1 MTDNANRSP
10 TFKFT
15 IRYNVVTIGVIKDD
29 TIENH
34 SACLPYT
41 ASTRKIRAMC
51 ADVLER
57 NGIDAK
63 EFVVRNVE
71 TVSEKREMKFADALN
86 NSWTI

>member
-1 MTDNANRSP
+1 MQDVNRSP
-10 TFKFT
+10 TYKFT
-15 IRYNVVTIGVIKDD
+15 IRYIVVKIGVINDND
-29 TIENH
+29 TVENH

-63 EFVVRNVE
+63 EFVVRDVE

>member
-1 MTDNANRSP
+1 MSDVNRSP

-15 IRYNVVTIGVIKDD
+15 IKYNMVTIGVVKEND

-34 SACLPYT
+34 IACLPYT

-57 NGIDAK
+57 NGIEAN

-71 TVSEKREMKFADALN
+71 TVSERREMKFADALEK
-86 NSWTI
+86 SWTI